1 MHRYSVQRVGDE
13 YVYTRIFEEWEDS
26 DYVDDD
32 EELVISQEN
41 AQLIAWIDGF
51 EETLPTIEE
60 VHARYYELVGK
71 HIADDSSSR
80 NYIERF
86 WLHRLLNGTA
96 KRDCILRLPGYGLPL
111 SFGIDNK
118 KRQPFLL
125 GLHEEDWR
133 SRTLMNREVCML
145 KLEEDITNKPHW
157 WEKVLKTDIVSKWKQ
172 EALQIPW
179 ASYQQNGDFTS
190 QMVDVCFMDLATKAK
205 IYEQMKLISV
215 MESSSCAMKSDALLS
230 NELTQKLRAAAALL
244 EDVPGSQ
251 RDWHPGSN
259 EMVLDLVHPSL
270 WPLVFGRSRI
280 VCDKYVTLDKCLDR
294 CGSGKVIP
302 EPERPHLRMPGGI
315 RSFAED
321 NDKRALSLRYQ
332 WLPCDVDLT
341 GGRPRIKSYVNN
353 LHPIRYKAV
362 YSLIEELI
370 AKSLSAWDIVCRSAR
385 KEFRFKR
392 FGTVHEVK
400 WTCNVPEICAKMHG
414 CYPSS
419 RSFAEGED
427 YDSGSETSSV
437 FEEGERLN
445 REWWSETHKIKCPE
459 PLEDATYPLNA
470 SHFKSEGFFNDASQ
484 IQVIVKMANIHLTPE
499 KPRYDGGSWHVEGQ
513 LNEHICAT
521 ALFYY
526 DSDNITESRLSFRT
540 HADRDNLRDRLSYS
554 QGDHHGI
561 EAIFAIKTKG
571 DKMQDLGSVM
581 TPEGRALFFPN
592 IYQHRVEPFELADK
606 TRPGYRKIVAL
617 FLVDPV
623 IPIISTGNV
632 PPQQKY
638 WWKDELR
645 ESEPLNC
652 LPSEIMDMIT
662 EKVDFPYGID
672 EARQIREDLI
682 LERKVVN
689 SDSLRQRAQNWNFCE
704 H

>member
-51 EETLPTIEE
+51 EESMPTIEE
-60 VHARYYELVGK
+60 VHARYHELVGK
-71 HIADDSSSR
+71 HIADDISSR
-80 NYIERF
+80 NAIERF
-86 WLHRLLNGTA
+86 WLHRLMNGTA
-96 KRDCILRLPGYGLPL
+96 KRDGILRLPGYGLPL

-125 GLHEEDWR
+125 GLHDEDWK

-157 WEKVLKTDIVSKWKQ
+157 WEKVLKTDIVYKWKQ
-172 EALQIPW
+172 EALQMPW
-179 ASYQQNGDFTS
+179 ASYQHNGDFTS
-190 QMVDVCFMDLATKAK
+190 KMADACFKDLAAKAK
-205 IYEQMKLISV
+205 IYEQMKLIPV
-215 MESSSCAMKSDALLS
+215 MESSSCAIKSDALLS
-230 NELTQKLRAAAALL
+230 HELTQKLRTAAALL
-244 EDVPGSQ
+244 EDVPG
-251 RDWHPGSN
+251 
-259 EMVLDLVHPSL
+259 PSE
-270 WPLVFGRSRI
+270 
-280 VCDKYVTLDKCLDR
+280 T
-294 CGSGKVIP
+294 
-302 EPERPHLRMPGGI
+302 GI
-315 RSFAED
+315 REATRWCWTLFTPHSGRWCLADLELSPTNTMPDGSPFFTEY

-341 GGRPRIKSYVNN
+341 GSRPRIKSYINN
-353 LHPIRYKAV
+353 LHPVRYKAV

-370 AKSLSAWDIVCRSAR
+370 EKSLPAWDIVCRSAR

-400 WTCNVPEICAKMHG
+400 WTCNVPEICSKMPG

-419 RSFAEGED
+419 RSFAEGGD

-459 PLEDATYPLNA
+459 PLEDAAYPLNA
-470 SHFKSEGFFNDASQ
+470 SHCRSEGFFRDASQ
-484 IQVIVKMANIHLTPE
+484 IQVVLKMANIHLTPE

-561 EAIFAIKTKG
+561 EAIFAIKAKG

-592 IYQHRVEPFELADK
+592 VYQHRVESFELADK

-632 PPQQKY
+632 PPQQKH

-645 ESEPLNC
+645 ESEPLNY
-652 LPSEIMDMIT
+652 LPSEIMDMI
-662 EKVDFPYGID
+662 KKSV
-672 EARQIREDLI
+672 LI
-682 LERKVVN
+682 IAIA
-689 SDSLRQRAQNWNFCE
+689 SYS
-704 H
+704 